1 MIYCLF
7 NIKIVIIMMVH
18 EDTTIQWSIDI
29 EHSLERLRIACL
41 LRSRYHKIN
50 YVKMLSLLKYFR
62 IPIIILSATNSVFN
76 VALTPYMQQQY
87 ISLMCCFI
95 SLVAGLIGSIELF
108 LQIQKTM
115 ENDLLNSKDFYLVSI
130 DICKMLQLTRNNRNC
145 NGRIFLDEKFNM
157 YKKLVE
163 TSIVTERDINDNII
177 SLTIIDT
184 MSDIEKI
191 KLINENIPI
200 SKIIDMRNDNYQY
213 SNNFLQNIQ
222 RNLKESITNTPR
234 YNGTPR
240 VPPLQNQS
248 LIPSQPSFENH
259 TIHRV
264 NSAFKFDLFPKIINR
279 KKSLGSDD
287 FFNIVDKELQII
299 DNSNNI
305 IIYDENDS
313 V

>member
-1 MIYCLF
+1 ML
-7 NIKIVIIMMVH
+7 
-18 EDTTIQWSIDI
+18 TIHQDINSSWTIDI
-29 EHSLERLRIACL
+29 EHSLERLRISCL
-41 LRSRYHKIN
+41 LRSRYHRIS

-62 IPIIILSATNSVFN
+62 IPIIILSATSSVFN
-76 VALTPYMQQQY
+76 VALIPYMPQQY

-163 TSIVTERDINDNII
+163 TSIVTDRDINDNII

-184 MSDIEKI
+184 LSDIEKI

-222 RNLKESITNTPR
+222 RNLRETITNTPR
-234 YNGTPR
+234 TIETPR
-240 VPPLQNQS
+240 IPFVQS
-248 LIPSQPSFENH
+248 QSSTPTRPSFENH
-259 TIHRV
+259 TIPRI
-264 NSAFKFDLFPKIINR
+264 NSAYKLDFFPKNNNK
-279 KKSLGSDD
+279 KKSFEADD
-287 FFNIVDKELQII
+287 FFNII

-305 IIYDENDS
+305 IISYDENDS